1 MQDISDSHQ
10 CPSHH
15 YADIRQASRWAGPDV
30 VVHGEARCHE
40 HLWRGGFR
48 STLDAVC
55 LWLSHFNIG
64 VRHISAV
71 DAASERTAHCVTTS
85 ETNAH
90 WCLMNMD
97 TFFNA
102 QKSTLG
108 CEYSVTYRCP
118 GPSAAGLIRTHLFAS
133 PAHTHTSSCRLR
145 SGRTLSPSCPSSLFV
160 IRRPLCEPPGVAR
173 VLANQAKRHRPYWH
187 HRALGRT
194 WMRPEGWL

>member
-1 MQDISDSHQ
+1 M
-10 CPSHH
+10 
-15 YADIRQASRWAGPDV
+15 
-30 VVHGEARCHE
+30 VHGEARCHE

-55 LWLSHFNIG
+55 LWLSHFTIG

-85 ETNAH
+85 GTNAH

-187 HRALGRT
+187 HRVLGRT
-194 WMRPEGWL
+194 WMRTEGWL